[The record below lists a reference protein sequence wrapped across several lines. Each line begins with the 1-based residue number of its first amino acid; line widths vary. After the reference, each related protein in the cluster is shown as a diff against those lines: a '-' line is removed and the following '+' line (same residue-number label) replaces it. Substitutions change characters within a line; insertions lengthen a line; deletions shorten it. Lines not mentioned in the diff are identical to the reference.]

1 MEALR
6 SGLGAVPWRARVALP
21 AVLLVLNMGIVLER
35 GAEGVVQW
43 LAVTE
48 ASAMLSL
55 LGIGVLFCVGAL
67 LQRLD
72 LVQGASRALQG
83 VFS

>member
-1 MEALR
+1 MCIR
-6 SGLGAVPWRARVALP
+6 DR
-21 AVLLVLNMGIVLER
+21 NIGIVLER

-72 LVQGASRALQG
+72 LVQSASGALQG